1 MLAYEKLNKPKK
13 VHQCMKRQI
22 AILALL
28 AIFFVPFSSASEPVN
43 VETGVYVIS
52 LGNYEVNKGTYTMDF
67 YMWFRWNA
75 SSNITPAKF
84 EFMNGRANS
93 KELISDETNPVTKN
107 REIWYRIQASLYSEP
122 RFKDYPFDSQ
132 VLKIDFEDPVNT
144 VQTLHYTP
152 AVDESG
158 LDKDVRAS
166 GWLIKDWSFV
176 SANKE
181 YKWQETYSRG
191 SFEIFIEREKTSTAI
206 KTLLPPILF
215 CIVSGLSFFFR
226 PDKVAQRLG
235 MGTSMLISAVMFHI
249 SQTASLPPLGSLILI
264 DKIMI
269 STYVFL
275 ASSLVV
281 TTLIHINVEWWNNV
295 DYTKETNKYGALAT
309 VLLPLVVYLMLSGL

>member
-1 MLAYEKLNKPKK
+1 MFRSFIVLTL
-13 VHQCMKRQI
+13 
-22 AILALL
+22 
-28 AIFFVPFSSASEPVN
+28 FVFLVIPLVSASEPGD
-43 VETGVYVIS
+43 VETGIYVIS
-52 LGNYEVNKGTYTMDF
+52 LGNYEFNKGTYTMDF
-67 YMWFRWNA
+67 YLWFRWNA
-75 SSNITPAKF
+75 SSNLTPAKF

-93 KELISDETNPVTKN
+93 KELISDETDPETNN
-107 REIWYRIQASLYSEP
+107 REMWYRVQASLYSEP
-122 RFKDYPFDSQ
+122 QFKDFPFDTQ
-132 VLKIDFEDPVNT
+132 IIRIDFEDSANT
-144 VQTLHYTP
+144 FQKLRYIP

-158 LDKDVRAS
+158 LDDNVKAS
-166 GWLIKDWSFV
+166 GWLIKEWSFV

-181 YKWQETYSRG
+181 YKWNETYSRG
-191 SFEIFIEREKTSTAI
+191 SFEIFIKREKTSTAI

-226 PDKVAQRLG
+226 SDKVAQRLG

-281 TTLIHINVEWWNNV
+281 TTLIHIDVEWWNNV
-295 DYTKETNKYGALAT
+295 DYTKETNKYGAVAT
-309 VLLPLVVYLMLSGL
+309 VLLPFITYLALSGV